1 MSDVQTIWR
10 APAMSY
16 RDAMSLLNRRRRGED
31 MDEQQILKALEMT
44 GDYDP
49 DAGFEPLWEID

>member
-49 DAGFEPLWEID
+49 DAGFEP